1 MAVEYAGILAA
12 VSLMAITLTG
22 AYGKNVAAVFESS
35 GVGITAVAKAAKA
48 QKVAPAGA
56 KAAYKR
62 APYVKPALKY
72 LYALGWIGGTK
83 NPGACGLTLLGDRRG
98 ERSGCARDAL
108 EHEARRAAQEARDQ
122 RLGGR
127 ERGHQGRRLR
137 MRLSLAQDP
146 ATRPKRRAFRIAR
159 RSRKLRA
166 SRSVARSSRD

>member
-22 AYGKNVAAVFESS
+22 AYGKNVTAVFESS

-72 LYALGWIGGTK
+72 LYALGWIGGMK
-83 NPGACGLTLLGDRRG
+83 NPGGCGLTLLGEGAAKDEAARQM
-98 ERSGCARDAL
+98 RSNTKLVAQLKKRAISVSTAANVVTTGVVSECA
-108 EHEARRAAQEARDQ
+108 
-122 RLGGR
+122 
-127 ERGHQGRRLR
+127 
-137 MRLSLAQDP
+137 
-146 ATRPKRRAFRIAR
+146 
-159 RSRKLRA
+159 
-166 SRSVARSSRD
+166 

>member
-1 MAVEYAGILAA
+1 VAVEYAGILAA

-22 AYGKNVAAVFESS
+22 AYGRNVSAVFESS

-83 NPGACGLTLLGDRRG
+83 SPGACGLTLLGPGAAKDEAARQI
-98 ERSGCARDAL
+98 RSNPKLVPQLKKRAISVSAAANAVTKGVVSACA
-108 EHEARRAAQEARDQ
+108 
-122 RLGGR
+122 
-127 ERGHQGRRLR
+127 
-137 MRLSLAQDP
+137 
-146 ATRPKRRAFRIAR
+146 
-159 RSRKLRA
+159 
-166 SRSVARSSRD
+166 